1 MHILPE
7 DIPGKVSLRPAR
19 QLKRGQT
26 LLKANWRPT
35 IFLAPYSSNIQLH
48 LSSETEMYSIAEYAT
63 CKRTK
68 VTLTGYITKLQKVKF
83 IQVTNVRL
91 NITYR

>member
-7 DIPGKVSLRPAR
+7 DIPGIVVVSLRPAR

-35 IFLAPYSSNIQLH
+35 NVLAPYSSNTQLH
-48 LSSETEMYSIAEYAT
+48 LSTETEMYSIIYA
-63 CKRTK
+63 KRPK
-68 VTLTGYITKLQKVKF
+68 VTLTGYITKLQKFKF

-91 NITYR
+91 KITYR